1 MVFTCGKVVQGTFS
15 VITLQGNK
23 SRYNFGEIFEHLFGP
38 SGLQQERDVLAH
50 VIVDRQTLAPC

>member
-38 SGLQQERDVLAH
+38 SGLQ
-50 VIVDRQTLAPC
+50 